1 MARVLVTCATG
12 TVGSEVT
19 KVLTERGV
27 VFRAGVRR
35 PDDYSGAGSPTAFDF
50 EKPETWGRA
59 FENVERLFLVRPPT
73 VDTDRITDAAA
84 AASRCGVEH
93 VVYLSVLGAEKN
105 PLLPHRRIERHLATL
120 PVSTT
125 FLRASFFMQN
135 LYEVHAEAIR
145 ERNEVF
151 VPAGSG
157 ETSFVDARDVG
168 AVGAACLVESG
179 HEGQAYDLTGPKAL
193 DYYGVA
199 AILSS
204 ELDRP
209 ISYAVPAPWTFAH
222 RELAE
227 GQPLAFVLVMIGIYT
242 TARLGL
248 AGRVSDDV
256 ERVLD
261 RPPRGFSVYAANY
274 REAFE

>member
-125 FLRASFFMQN
+125 FLRASF
-135 LYEVHAEAIR
+135 
-145 ERNEVF
+145 
-151 VPAGSG
+151 
-157 ETSFVDARDVG
+157 
-168 AVGAACLVESG
+168 C
-179 HEGQAYDLTGPKAL
+179 
-193 DYYGVA
+193 
-199 AILSS
+199 
-204 ELDRP
+204 DRP
-209 ISYAVPAPWTFAH
+209 RPDREISQIWRSSGSH
-222 RELAE
+222 RTNRCYFDWLFWH
-227 GQPLAFVLVMIGIYT
+227 QTTRQDLVSASNKFHLCHFCLCLRSCGYRC
-242 TARLGL
+242 RLYQSSGN
-248 AGRVSDDV
+248 GS
-256 ERVLD
+256 
-261 RPPRGFSVYAANY
+261 
-274 REAFE
+274 